1 MKKTHIF
8 FVLMIQCICSTPPLS
23 SFENSEVMLIMKK
36 RLVTYLLVSALA
48 AAVFAGC
55 SKKDA
60 GDGADAAAT
69 EAAAVV
75 EEAAEAADAADTA
88 SIEDV
93 AAAIEEA
100 EAEETAAIAGTA
112 DAAEEVAA
120 AEEEE
125 DAVVVEEEDDE
136 EEAAKEE
143 TPEEGEYLVV
153 EPGTQYTVRFGGNI
167 YSTPEEIAE
176 NVMYFANPGDYLNV
190 VERLDDFWYKVT
202 YYLAG

>member
-1 MKKTHIF
+1 
-8 FVLMIQCICSTPPLS
+8 
-23 SFENSEVMLIMKK
+23 MKK

-55 SKKDA
+55 SKKDG

-69 EAAAVV
+69 GDAAVV
-75 EEAAEAADAADTA
+75 EQAADVADAAATT

-93 AAAIEEA
+93 AAAA
-100 EAEETAAIAGTA
+100 EAADADEVAAVAGTTDAVAEADETAAPEEAGVTEIV
-112 DAAEEVAA
+112 DDEEEVAA
-120 AEEEE
+120 AEETP
-125 DAVVVEEEDDE
+125 
-136 EEAAKEE
+136 EE

-153 EPGTQYTVRFGGNI
+153 DPGTTYTVRFGGNI

-176 NVMYFANPGDYLNV
+176 NVMYYANPGDYLNV

-202 YYLAG
+202 YYLAGEGIEHTGYIQIQ

>member
-1 MKKTHIF
+1 MYVFHPTTVKFLKIRRLCF
-8 FVLMIQCICSTPPLS
+8 
-23 SFENSEVMLIMKK
+23 MKK

-100 EAEETAAIAGTA
+100 EAEETAEVAGTT
-112 DAAEEVAA
+112 DAAAEVAA
-120 AEEEE
+120 VEEDD
-125 DAVVVEEEDDE
+125 DAVVIEDE
-136 EEAAKEE
+136 EEADKEE
-143 TPEEGEYLVV
+143 APEEGEYLVV
-153 EPGTQYTVRFGGNI
+153 DPGTQYTVRFGGNI

-176 NVMYFANPGDYLNV
+176 NIMYFANPGDYLNV
-190 VERLDDFWYKVT
+190 VERLDNFWYKVT
-202 YYLAG
+202 YYLAGEGVEHTGYIQIQ